1 MSKLWVVVA
10 DQSKARIFTV
20 ADPRGALLDV
30 GKLEHPQAREHE
42 QTLTSDRPGRSFD
55 SKGQGRHAMGSSVD
69 PARQETIYFAK
80 QVADHV
86 RAAHNEGRC
95 DRLLLVAG
103 PPLLGLLRE
112 DLKTSS
118 GMKISEIEKNLGQYD
133 ALEIRKH
140 LPERL

>member
-1 MSKLWVVVA
+1 MAKLWVVVA

-20 ADPRGALLDV
+20 DDPRGALLEV
-30 GKLEHPQAREHE
+30 GVLEHPEARDREQA
-42 QTLTSDRPGRSFD
+42 LTSDKPGRTFD
-55 SKGQGRHAMGSSVD
+55 SKGQGRHAMGSTVE
-69 PARQETIYFAK
+69 PGKQETIRFAK

-86 RAAHNEGRC
+86 QAAHNEGRC
-95 DRLLLVAG
+95 SRLLLVAG

-112 DLKTSS
+112 NLKTSS
-118 GMKISEIEKNLGQYD
+118 GMEISEIDKNLGQYD

>member
-1 MSKLWVVVA
+1 MSKLWVIVA

-20 ADPRGALLDV
+20 ADPHGALLDV
-30 GKLEHPQAREHE
+30 GELEHPEARERE
-42 QTLTSDRPGRSFD
+42 QELTSDRPGRSFD
-55 SKGQGRHAMGSSVD
+55 SMGQGRHAMGSSVE
-69 PARQETIYFAK
+69 PGKQENIRFAK

-86 RAAHNEGRC
+86 QSAHNEGRC
-95 DRLLLVAG
+95 GRLLLVAG

-112 DLKTSS
+112 NLKTST

-140 LPERL
+140 LPDRL

>member
-20 ADPRGALLDV
+20 ADSRGELIDV
-30 GKLEHPQAREHE
+30 GELKQPVARHLE

-55 SKGQGRHAMGSSVD
+55 SKGKGRHAMGSTVE
-69 PARQETIYFAK
+69 PARQESIRFAK
-80 QVADHV
+80 HVADQMQ
-86 RAAHNEGRC
+86 AAHSKGRF

-103 PPLLGLLRE
+103 PSLLGLLRNNF
-112 DLKTSS
+112 KTSS
-118 GMKISEIEKNLGQYD
+118 GLDISEIEKNLGQYD
-133 ALEIRKH
+133 AREIRKR